1 MPQTLTATMA
11 DQELS
16 TQCVRKAPTAWIAA
30 LEPST
35 QMALK
40 QCRPRAS
47 VPPALMLTAITLT
60 LTPMTKSRMLHY
72 SHPPLKHPVIGT
84 GHRKLKM
91 WGGQA
96 TSQRWDQRLTAFHGA
111 QRGNMVLPFEN
122 TPDIATLPRWI
133 SQASILQS
141 CVALTG

>member
-16 TQCVRKAPTAWIAA
+16 TQIVRKAPTAAIAA

-60 LTPMTKSRMLHY
+60 P
-72 SHPPLKHPVIGT
+72 HPRH
-84 GHRKLKM
+84 HRRPPA
-91 WGGQA
+91 G
-96 TSQRWDQRLTAFHGA
+96 DQT
-111 QRGNMVLPFEN
+111 
-122 TPDIATLPRWI
+122 
-133 SQASILQS
+133 ASIS
-141 CVALTG
+141 